1 MTMITMSALTNK
13 ILKFSLLILSIAV
26 VLASIKPL
34 YWQSYVLHQLGTLIF
49 MAIMIILAK
58 KSIISHIGIVGMT
71 LFLLLHI
78 LGARYLYS
86 YVPYDQWST
95 VLFGIGINDIFGFKR
110 NHYDRLVHFAY
121 GVCLYPLIYDLIKHW
136 FKTNSQKQL
145 VFIVLTV
152 NMATSMLY
160 ELFEWFLAI
169 GLSPKQAAQYN
180 GQQGDMWDAHKDM
193 ALALIGAIISSCC
206 YAKIP
211 KKAKH

>member
-49 MAIMIILAK
+49 MAITIILAK

-86 YVPYDQWST
+86 YVPYDDWSKY
-95 VLFGIGINDIFGFKR
+95 LFNISISETFNFKR
-110 NHYDRLVHFAY
+110 NHYDRLVHFGY
-121 GVCLYPLIYDLIKHW
+121 GLFLYPLIYEICQHYFYQNTKRQLIMIALLI
-136 FKTNSQKQL
+136 NLASSA
-145 VFIVLTV
+145 I
-152 NMATSMLY
+152 Y

-169 GLSPKQAAQYN
+169 GLSPKQAEQYN

-193 ALALIGAIISSCC
+193 ALALIGAIMSSCC

-211 KKAKH
+211 KS

>member
-86 YVPYDQWST
+86 YVPYDDWSKY
-95 VLFGIGINDIFGFKR
+95 LFNISISETFNFKR
-110 NHYDRLVHFAY
+110 NHYDRLVHFGY
-121 GVCLYPLIYDLIKHW
+121 GLLLYPLIYEICQRYFYQNTKRQLIMIALLI
-136 FKTNSQKQL
+136 NLASSA
-145 VFIVLTV
+145 I
-152 NMATSMLY
+152 Y

-169 GLSPKQAAQYN
+169 GLSPKQAEQYN

-211 KKAKH
+211 KKAKN